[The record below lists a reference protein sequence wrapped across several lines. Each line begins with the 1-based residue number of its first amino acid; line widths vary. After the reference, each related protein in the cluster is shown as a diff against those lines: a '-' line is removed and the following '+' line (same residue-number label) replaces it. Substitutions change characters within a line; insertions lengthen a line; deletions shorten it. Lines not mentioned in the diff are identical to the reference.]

1 MQVKQWT
8 LGRHQFQEITSYSKP
23 HTEMHA
29 RLLVT
34 SHGRNRQHMQFEL
47 AATTRKKQ
55 WMCFSHINGHEPTRR
70 DVQTNG
76 IGSGTIQ
83 KFTKTHALAASLR
96 VKYLL
101 NIFALIEELLGA

>member
-1 MQVKQWT
+1 
-8 LGRHQFQEITSYSKP
+8 
-23 HTEMHA
+23 MHA

-55 WMCFSHINGHEPTRR
+55 WMCFSHINGHGPTRR

-76 IGSGTIQ
+76 IQ
-83 KFTKTHALAASLR
+83 VLVQFKQFTKTHALAASLR

-101 NIFALIEELLGA
+101 NIARIEELLGA

>member
-1 MQVKQWT
+1 
-8 LGRHQFQEITSYSKP
+8 
-23 HTEMHA
+23 MHA

-55 WMCFSHINGHEPTRR
+55 WMCFSHINGHGGTRR
-70 DVQTNG
+70 DVLTNG
-76 IGSGTIQ
+76 IQVLVQFKEFGLF
-83 KFTKTHALAASLR
+83 KTKTHALAASLR

-101 NIFALIEELLGA
+101 NIAGIEELHGA